1 MNALT
6 GIGYDFVRLVFDI
19 LLFLLLIRLLL
30 QLLRADFYNPMS
42 QAVVRA
48 TSFLDPLRRP
58 LGAWHGLDI
67 ATFIALLA
75 AKMLQV
81 TILLRML
88 PGGIGG
94 MADVGLLLATSGI
107 SLIDLLAAFF
117 FWAILGVVILSWLA
131 PDGRNPAAQLLWSLT
146 EPVLGPAR
154 RLLPPLGGIDFSP
167 MLAMF
172 LIYVVRAYLVPA
184 LAGFAGVPGFLI

>member
-1 MNALT
+1 MNSIT
-6 GIGYDFVRLVFDI
+6 GLGSDFVRLVFDVV
-19 LLFLLLIRLLL
+19 LFLLLVRLLL
-30 QLLRADFYNPMS
+30 QLLRTDFYNPLS

-67 ATFIALLA
+67 ATLIALLV

-81 TILLRML
+81 VVLLKML
-88 PGGIGG
+88 PGGVGG
-94 MADVGLLLATSGI
+94 QIDPGLMLAIAGVSVV
-107 SLIDLLAAFF
+107 DQLAAFF

-154 RLLPPLGGIDFSP
+154 RLLPAMGGIDFSP
-167 MLAMF
+167 MLVMF
-172 LIYVVRAYLVPA
+172 LIYAVRAYLVPA
-184 LAGFAGVPGFLI
+184 LANAAGIPHFLI